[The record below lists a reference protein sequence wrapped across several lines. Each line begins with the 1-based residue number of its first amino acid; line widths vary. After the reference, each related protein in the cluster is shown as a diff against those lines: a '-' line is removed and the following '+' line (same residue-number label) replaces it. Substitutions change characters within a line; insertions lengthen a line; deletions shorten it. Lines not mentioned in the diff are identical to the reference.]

1 MINRRQLITAVGA
14 TTLLSGARAENP
26 IPAEQDELRAASKSP
41 VLRRDRLTDPVI
53 IESVELLR
61 NGKQFFV
68 HVRSRD
74 GATGIALTNQRL
86 IRNVYPLFLQMVA
99 PYFVGKDARDLDA
112 LVDGVFRNALNYK
125 WQGLAFWVC
134 VAWLEFAVLDLLG
147 KQVERPIGEL
157 LGGRLRN
164 RSAIYYAN
172 GDRKSSAEEVVDK
185 LRALIDKSGARA
197 VKFKLGARMHYT
209 EASTRRDL
217 ELIPLARKALGD
229 DATLYTDSNSSFD
242 VPMAIR
248 IGKLLEEHNYA
259 FFEEPV
265 QFDYLEE
272 TKAVADALDIPI
284 AGGEQETS
292 MRRMR
297 WLIENRAVQIPQ
309 PDLLFFG
316 GLIRSIR
323 AARMADQA
331 GMKVVP
337 HMSGFGLG
345 ILYVLHFASV
355 TPNANEF
362 QEYKGDKDGV
372 PYEVVGTGKPL
383 ESIDGEIEI
392 PAGPGLGVKFDPDYL
407 AAAERVH
414 V

>member
-1 MINRRQLITAVGA
+1 M
-14 TTLLSGARAENP
+14 
-26 IPAEQDELRAASKSP
+26 
-41 VLRRDRLTDPVI
+41 
-53 IESVELLR
+53 
-61 NGKQFFV
+61 
-68 HVRSRD
+68 
-74 GATGIALTNQRL
+74 
-86 IRNVYPLFLQMVA
+86 
-99 PYFVGKDARDLDA
+99 
-112 LVDGVFRNALNYK
+112 
-125 WQGLAFWVC
+125 
-134 VAWLEFAVLDLLG
+134 LDLLG
-147 KQVERPIGEL
+147 KQIERPIGEL

-164 RSAIYYAN
+164 RAAIYYAN
-172 GDRKSSAEEVVDK
+172 GDRKSSAEAVVDQ

-229 DATLYTDSNSSFD
+229 DATLYTDSNSSYD

-248 IGKLLEEHNYA
+248 IGKLLEEHGYA

-272 TKAVADALDIPI
+272 TKAVADALDVPI

-323 AARMADQA
+323 AARMADLA

-355 TPNANEF
+355 TPNANEY

-383 ESIDGEIEI
+383 ESSNGEIEI
-392 PAGPGLGVKFDPDYL
+392 PSGPGLGVVFDPDYL
-407 AAAERVH
+407 AAAERVRI
-414 V
+414 